1 MDALEEL
8 RQQHI
13 EAKSMLAKIEQS
25 TEDQRGGDWAKLR
38 PILTSH
44 EQVEEQF
51 VYDPAVKE
59 ATARA
64 PRISEFHQMHEQQV
78 KELKQLLDRIGD
90 QDTRG
95 PHFLDML
102 TQLKLILDQHIA
114 FEQDEFW
121 PLLRDAWGMERLQE
135 AGGQVHTAS
144 EAAKTGAGLSG
155 MVGKV
160 SDAITHMGSDR

>member
-8 RQQHI
+8 RQQHV
-13 EAKSMLAKIEQS
+13 EARSMLAKIEMS
-25 TEDQRGGDWAKLR
+25 TEDQRGGEWAKLR
-38 PILTSH
+38 PILTAH

-64 PRISEFHQMHEQQV
+64 PKISEFHQMHEQQV
-78 KELKQLLDRIGD
+78 KELKQMLDRMGE
-90 QDTRG
+90 QDTRS

-102 TQLKLILDQHIA
+102 MQLKQTLEQHIA
-114 FEQDEFW
+114 FEQDQFW

-135 AGGQVHTAS
+135 AGGKVHTAS
-144 EAAKTGAGLSG
+144 EAAKAGAGISG
-155 MVGKV
+155 TMGRIG
-160 SDAITHMGSDR
+160 DALGHMGSER